1 MKNWHTVFGI
11 FSWQYDPNSWH
22 TPVYSSYGSSP
33 PPRAPLFHQSLSN
46 KQDQGHWRQNSTSGV
61 VSTVEGVQYSGDIMI
76 NVVDILNTVGV
87 FSTVGIS
94 WVPWGYLEYC
104 GGTQYREGCH
114 DARGGYREYRGG
126 CSVLLGESFVIWI
139 PPRYSRY
146 PPTCIMISPYGT
158 GHLHGTT
165 QAPR

>member
-1 MKNWHTVFGI
+1 MAHPRVLLIWK
-11 FSWQYDPNSWH
+11 S
-22 TPVYSSYGSSP
+22 

-94 WVPWGYLEYC
+94 WVPWGYLEYR

-139 PPRYSRY
+139 PQRYSRY

-158 GHLHGTT
+158 GHLHSTA